1 MDLPLQDS
9 LEYGFITGFGSAK
22 SGRKLVD
29 FAESRG
35 FDSFWVGDHIA
46 FPVPINDALA
56 QLACVAGMSDR
67 LTIGTGVYLLPLRH
81 PTPVAK
87 QVATVQALCGDR
99 MIFGVG
105 VGGEFPNEFAA
116 CGVPVQERGARLSE
130 AIEVLKKL
138 WSGEKVSND
147 GAFYP
152 FPEVRLRPAPG
163 NGKGPPIWCGGRSAP
178 ALRRCG
184 GLADGWMSYV
194 VSPDQY
200 KAGLETIGRAAA
212 GRALDHF
219 GSGHLLFARIDD
231 SYEDALDVAAAAL
244 SERYGMDFRSAAKRY
259 CALGRPEDC
268 AEQIGRFV
276 DAGVRHIILDMVGP
290 NSERLAQLERF
301 ALEVKPLIPPTV

>member
-22 SGRKLVD
+22 SGRKLVA
-29 FAESRG
+29 FAEAEG

-87 QVATVQALCGDR
+87 QVATVQALCGNR

-105 VGGEFPNEFAA
+105 VGGEFPNEYAA

-130 AIEVLKKL
+130 GIEVLKKL

-147 GAFYP
+147 GPFYP
-152 FPEVRLRPAPG
+152 FPPVRLRPTPG

-184 GLADGWMSYV
+184 ELADGWMSYV

-200 KAGLETIGRAAA
+200 GAGLETISRAAS
-212 GRALDHF
+212 GRDLDHF

-231 SYEDALDVAAAAL
+231 SYESALDVASAAL

-259 CALGRPEDC
+259 CALGRPEDFGAVVAFLC
-268 AEQIGRFV
+268 SESARFITGAAIPV
-276 DAGVRHIILDMVGP
+276 DGGSYEGL
-290 NSERLAQLERF
+290 L
-301 ALEVKPLIPPTV
+301 